1 MLRTRKQNDKF
12 HHYPSLSIM
21 MKSWAFIVIVFF
33 AITLFSFIF
42 YKIINFFGYLLYY
55 YDPLGFYSSAH
66 SSPTF
71 LSNIMYITIYTAT
84 NALLILIYAA
94 ITCLIHELYELNLN
108 QLEIDFG
115 RTENIRLLK
124 ETSIMLYIY
133 IMDIA
138 LCIVSTNY
146 LMVKGID
153 PFYWLIYQFVCPLIY
168 YTLIIAIYYLIRK
181 VINSYMNTELL
192 LPI

>member
-124 ETSIMLYIY
+124 ETSIMLKQPLWITTKTKLTKWFL
-133 IMDIA
+133 
-138 LCIVSTNY
+138 LCFFSHCMTIEGPGRGTI
-146 LMVKGID
+146 GR
-153 PFYWLIYQFVCPLIY
+153 Q
-168 YTLIIAIYYLIRK
+168 
-181 VINSYMNTELL
+181 
-192 LPI
+192 